1 MHFISSS
8 SELQRI
14 LTKLGGVIPAKST
27 MPILENFLFNLQDGK
42 LVVTATD
49 MMISSSMVLS
59 VRNGVDGKIAVPA
72 KLLLDTVRSLPN
84 TDAEFEIDTT
94 LNKIKIV
101 AGRGEYSLTGQSAKE
116 YPEFPAFEETSSF
129 TLDGMTLRKLI
140 HQTTFA
146 VSTDELRPAM
156 MGILLQTKEG
166 ELRAVATDGH
176 RLSRIGIRKDVA
188 LQLARDVIVP
198 AKAMV
203 ILVKAMEEDQ
213 CSLSVS
219 NTHIKFT
226 YDDSVLISRLID
238 EAYPNYESVIPQDN
252 TKAAIIKREELIAT
266 IRRVALY
273 ANPSMPQVRFDLAPG
288 SLTISAQDVDFGGE
302 ANESLECKY
311 AGDDLAIGFNARYLL
326 DILTHLDDAEVTM
339 KFSSATRA
347 GIVVPSKEEGQ
358 SSIVMLIMPV
368 RLNV

>member
-1 MHFISSS
+1 MYFISSS

-27 MPILENFLFNLQDGK
+27 MPILENFLFDLQEG
-42 LVVTATD
+42 LLTVTATD
-49 MMISSSMVLS
+49 MMISSSMTLS
-59 VRNGVDGKIAVPA
+59 VRNGIDGKIAVPA
-72 KLLLDTVRSLPN
+72 RLLLDTVRSLPS
-84 TDAEFEIDTT
+84 TDAVFDIDTVS
-94 LNKIKIV
+94 NKIKIT
-101 AGRGEYSLTGQSAKE
+101 AGRGEYILTGQSAKE
-116 YPEFPAFEETSSF
+116 YPEFPAFEETGKFVLPGSI
-129 TLDGMTLRKLI
+129 LRQII

-176 RLSRIGIRKDVA
+176 RLARIGIREKTPM
-188 LQLARDVIVP
+188 QLAHDVIVP
-198 AKAMV
+198 AKAMT
-203 ILVKAMEEDQ
+203 ILVKSMEEDQ

-226 YDDSVLISRLID
+226 YDQSVLVSRLID

-252 TKAAIIKREELIAT
+252 SKIATVKREELVGT

-273 ANPSMPQVRFDLAPG
+273 ANPSMPQVRFDLAQN

-302 ANESLECKY
+302 ANESLECTY
-311 AGDDLAIGFNARYLL
+311 SGDDLSIGFNARYLL
-326 DILTHLDDAEVTM
+326 DILTHLDNKEVTM
-339 KFSSATRA
+339 KFSSSTRA
-347 GIVVPSKEEGQ
+347 GIIVPSGEEEKND
-358 SSIVMLIMPV
+358 IVMLIMPV